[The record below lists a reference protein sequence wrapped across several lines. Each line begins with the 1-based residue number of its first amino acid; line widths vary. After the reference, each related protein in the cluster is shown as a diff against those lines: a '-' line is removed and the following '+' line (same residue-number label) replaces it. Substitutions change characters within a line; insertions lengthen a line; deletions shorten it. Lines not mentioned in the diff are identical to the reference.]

1 MTDKD
6 FIKAIVDLYRSSRL
20 TTFSVE
26 NVTRCKNRPISGFA
40 EDTLAFYI
48 SHHIDTKNGIF
59 IEPEVQV
66 LLNGKKKM
74 ICPDVLILRTNGS
87 VKQMWDIKMDLGRR
101 RDSFVQFCKDKSQLV
116 NNIKGTTATF
126 SGREIVFSDE
136 LTFNIVVIISD
147 TNISK
152 QKGQTNIQQTRN
164 IVNVG
169 VFFLTSK
176 LHPNNKDISVEELLK
191 SIETTSDFK
200 DFQITVA
207 NGG

>member
-20 TTFSVE
+20 TNFSVE

-48 SHHIDTKNGIF
+48 SHHIDSNNSIF

-66 LLNGKKKM
+66 ILDGEKKM
-74 ICPDVLILRTNGS
+74 ICPDVLILRPDNS

-101 RDSFVQFCKDKSQLV
+101 RDSFVQFCNDKSQLV
-116 NNIKGTTATF
+116 NNIKGTKATF

-136 LTFNIVVIISD
+136 LTFNIVVISD

-152 QKGQTNIQQTRN
+152 QKGQSNIQQTRN
-164 IVNVG
+164 IANVG

-176 LHPNNKDISVEELLK
+176 LHPNNKDIPVEELLK
-191 SIETTSDFK
+191 SIETTNDFK
-200 DFQITVA
+200 DFQVTVA
-207 NGG
+207 DGG